1 MFRVP
6 SCSSRTNQEIM
17 PSSKLLLHTLAAT
30 LISTT
35 VSFHVPPANLP
46 RLRRAPISS
55 FAKLTPPTAS
65 DRLAALRG
73 GGPIEMSLA
82 SALGGSLA
90 VPTCWG
96 LATAACSLAFI
107 RQAYVFSLSYG
118 LSMALIGLA
127 ILTSI
132 PASAPAVLTYH
143 AYLVVAYG
151 VRLFAFLYWRQSL
164 QDSGWAQKLDALD
177 KTPRSK
183 RAPLVISTALFY
195 ALMASPLLFHL
206 QSGASGMAFPAVS
219 LAGCAVAAFGLVVET
234 VADHSKSMFKIALR
248 KSGAA
253 DRPPTSGVWA
263 LSRHAN
269 YFGEIVFWIGATVAG
284 LPSLLAPGLSP
295 LIRLLRA
302 TSMGLGLSGIVF
314 IMLSATTRLEKKQAE
329 RAPSK
334 WPVLKADG
342 TFDSYEDYVSRSG
355 RLFPKLF

>member
-1 MFRVP
+1 MPVVP
-6 SCSSRTNQEIM
+6 SVCAHLATNQEIM
-17 PSSKLLLHTLAAT
+17 PLELLLHTLAAT

-164 QDSGWAQKLDALD
+164 QDSGWAQKLDALQD
-177 KTPRSK
+177 ASLEALPSYFDGSVLCSWH
-183 RAPLVISTALFY
+183 APALP
-195 ALMASPLLFHL
+195 SPICEWH
-206 QSGASGMAFPAVS
+206 GFP
-219 LAGCAVAAFGLVVET
+219 G
-234 VADHSKSMFKIALR
+234 
-248 KSGAA
+248 
-253 DRPPTSGVWA
+253 
-263 LSRHAN
+263 
-269 YFGEIVFWIGATVAG
+269 G
-284 LPSLLAPGLSP
+284 LPRWLCRRRLWARRRNGRRSQQVHVQDARARAELL
-295 LIRLLRA
+295 IVLRHPA
-302 TSMGLGLSGIVF
+302 
-314 IMLSATTRLEKKQAE
+314 
-329 RAPSK
+329 
-334 WPVLKADG
+334 
-342 TFDSYEDYVSRSG
+342 
-355 RLFPKLF
+355 